1 MKTAVIFGFISGFIS
16 GGVPA
21 CARVGLQIAALC
33 REKWNASV
41 DVEDLQT
48 FVEVADAGGVSPA
61 ARRLGISKSIVSRRL
76 SRLETELGIQLL
88 ARNTRGAALTEAG
101 VTFRDHAARVC
112 AEIDAARETIVPAGD
127 LRGRIRIAAPLS
139 FGPTEL
145 APVFAEL
152 ARSHPLLHVYAC
164 YSDRFVDLIGEG
176 FDCAVRVGNLPDSSL
191 SARRIGPLYSK
202 VVASPDYITKYGSPE
217 TLDELV
223 SHEALLQGTETWRFM
238 DGEKTITIHPQGRFK
253 ADSVIA
259 LSVAATQ
266 GLGLAALPDF
276 LTADYLAS
284 GELVPVMSRY
294 PLLEAGLYVVR
305 PPGQHLPRKVRVL
318 TELLVKHFLDRCPQ
332 GGSKPNREVAEEES
346 LVNG

>member
-1 MKTAVIFGFISGFIS
+1 M
-16 GGVPA
+16 
-21 CARVGLQIAALC
+21 
-33 REKWNASV
+33 
-41 DVEDLQT
+41 
-48 FVEVADAGGVSPA
+48 
-61 ARRLGISKSIVSRRL
+61 
-76 SRLETELGIQLL
+76 
-88 ARNTRGAALTEAG
+88 
-101 VTFRDHAARVC
+101 
-112 AEIDAARETIVPAGD
+112 
-127 LRGRIRIAAPLS
+127 
-139 FGPTEL
+139 
-145 APVFAEL
+145 
-152 ARSHPLLHVYAC
+152 
-164 YSDRFVDLIGEG
+164 
-176 FDCAVRVGNLPDSSL
+176 RVGNLPDSSL